1 MVRSL
6 PIDKV
11 TKYYKECHGAGKQV
25 VLDFVTFFE
34 EQKMVCELLIKF
46 FYLKV
51 NSRHSFRILTLGDGC
66 VCLCRKTGETSNKKE
81 SLSGGCMYMYL
92 KINLC
97 LLIFFLH
104 SK

>member
-1 MVRSL
+1 
-6 PIDKV
+6 
-11 TKYYKECHGAGKQV
+11 
-25 VLDFVTFFE
+25 
-34 EQKMVCELLIKF
+34 MVCDLLIIF

-66 VCLCRKTGETSNKKE
+66 VCLRRKTGETSNKKE
-81 SLSGGCMYMYL
+81 SLSGGCIYL

-97 LLIFFLH
+97 QLIFLH